1 MEVRKKQ
8 SGVLV
13 KEFNGTVRWKNLSEK
28 SDQKDLS
35 EQSDQKDLKKR
46 YTD

>member
-1 MEVRKKQ
+1 MEVCKKQ
-8 SGVLV
+8 SGILE
-13 KEFNGTVRWKNLSEK
+13 KEFNGTVRW
-28 SDQKDLS
+28 KDLS